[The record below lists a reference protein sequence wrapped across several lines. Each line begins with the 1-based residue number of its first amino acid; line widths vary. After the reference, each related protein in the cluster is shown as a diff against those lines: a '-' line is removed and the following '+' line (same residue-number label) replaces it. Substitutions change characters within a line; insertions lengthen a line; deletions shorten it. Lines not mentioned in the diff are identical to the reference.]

1 MTTDMLNKK
10 IQQIVT
16 ELFIRERKLDISLV
30 FITQSHFTVRK
41 NVRLNSMHFL
51 LQKLQITRAST
62 VQI

>member
-1 MTTDMLNKK
+1 MITDMLNKK

-16 ELFIRERKLDISLV
+16 ELFIRGRKPDVSLV
-30 FITQSHFTVRK
+30 FITQSYFTVRK

-51 LQKLQITRAST
+51 LRKLQITRAST